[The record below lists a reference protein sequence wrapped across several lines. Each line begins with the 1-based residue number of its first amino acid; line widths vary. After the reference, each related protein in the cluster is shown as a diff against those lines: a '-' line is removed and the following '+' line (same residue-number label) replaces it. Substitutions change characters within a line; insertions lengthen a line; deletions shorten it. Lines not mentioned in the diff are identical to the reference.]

1 MKKLYASA
9 FAILGFAAAAN
20 SQSFPIEID
29 VTGWDTN
36 DWVPSTIIMPQ
47 SPIKSQV
54 LFVGGNDMVSTINY
68 NGQQVMEPAKQWHDF
83 IGFTPDNSSSDLG
96 WISVNHE
103 MIQSNDNIGD
113 GGGMTVF
120 KIAVDP
126 TADTLTVV
134 DQTLTDGRSGKF
146 FNVDFINTV
155 GETGMNCGGITSD
168 ADGRIWTAEEWFRS
182 STNSIYAG
190 GGGVRDTADWNISSD
205 ISGDFDGST
214 VRKFENFNYMVEID
228 PKEAVALRKQ
238 YNWGRQGFEG
248 GVVMPDNQTVYLGV
262 DATPAAWLKFIADT
276 PGDFTSGDLF
286 FYKHD
291 GSGNKWIEVDN
302 SQLSNMLNLNDI
314 TFPGGATMYNR
325 VEWVAYSQSTG
336 KIYFTETGRDRPGSR
351 WRDEHAAG
359 GTHSPHHLQ
368 RAVAQ
373 GTHPD
378 SSDYVD
384 YYGRVMEFDPATDEM
399 RVFLAGGPEFHGS
412 SNVALESYP
421 EKHLS
426 NPDGLNFF
434 RPVIDGKLFEYM
446 IVNEDLNGTSYGRVP
461 AGTSNRTCELF
472 LLDMNINNPT
482 VKDLIRIA
490 VVPAG
495 AEVTGAI
502 GIDNNTILFNSQHPS
517 TNNPYP
523 FNNSLTM
530 AVTGWEQ
537 ALRDGLLSP
546 TGVEEA
552 QEGITFKIFPNPATR
567 EIRFNTNTD
576 VAIYNNSGQRVKVAR
591 NVNYV
596 LVEDLPAGLY
606 FIQNA
611 SGETSKLIIK

>member
-1 MKKLYASA
+1 MKKFYASA

-20 SQSFPIEID
+20 SQSFPVEID

-36 DWVPSTIIMPQ
+36 DWVPSTVIMPQ
-47 SPIKSQV
+47 SPIKAQV

-68 NGQQVMEPAKQWHDF
+68 SGQQVMEPAKQWHDF
-83 IGFTPDNSSSDLG
+83 IGFTPDNGSSDLG

-120 KIAVDP
+120 KIATDP
-126 TADTLTVV
+126 TTDTLIIV
-134 DQTLTDGRSGKF
+134 DQTLADGRSGKF

-155 GETGMNCGGITSD
+155 GKTGMNCGGITSD

-182 STNSIYAG
+182 STSSIYAG
-190 GGGVRDTADWNISSD
+190 GGGVRDTADWTISSD
-205 ISGDFDGST
+205 ITGDFDGST

-228 PKEAVALRKQ
+228 PKEAVAIRKQ

-291 GSGNKWIEVDN
+291 ASGNKWIEVDN

-314 TFPGGATMYNR
+314 TFPGGATMFNR

-336 KIYFTETGRDRPGSR
+336 KIYFTETGRDRPGSS

-359 GTHSPHHLQ
+359 GTHAPHHLQ

-384 YYGRVMEFDPATDEM
+384 YYGRVMEFDPATDEI

-412 SNVALESYP
+412 SNVALENYP

-426 NPDGLNFF
+426 NPDGLSFF

-482 VKDLIRIA
+482 VNDLIRIA

-523 FNNSLTM
+523 YNNSLTM

-546 TGVEEA
+546 TGVEDVRDGEA
-552 QEGITFKIFPNPATR
+552 FKIFPNPATR
-567 EIRFNTNTD
+567 EIRFNNNTD
-576 VAIYNNSGQRVKVAR
+576 VAIYNNNGQRVKVAR

-596 LVEDLPAGLY
+596 LVDDLPAGLY
-606 FIQNA
+606 FVQNA
-611 SGETSKLIIK
+611 AGETSKLIIK